1 MTQAGMRSWLAGIA
15 AAALM
20 ASAASAQTIKIGVV
34 NSFSGPQASFGDL
47 TDKAFR
53 LYMKLHGS
61 ELPAGVKIELLN
73 RDDGGP
79 NPDKAKQLAQ
89 ELIVRDRVDMI
100 AGIAFTP
107 NAMAI
112 APIATQAKVPVV
124 ITNAGTAVITTRSPY
139 IVRFSFTVNQHCVLL
154 GQWAAK
160 TLKKTYTLVADF
172 APGHDCEEDF
182 TKAYKGAGGE
192 VAGALRV
199 PVATNDFAPFMQ
211 RVKDANPNALMVFIP
226 AGRTATALMKAF
238 SDLGL
243 KGAGVKLI
251 GTGDISPEDELP
263 NMSDDAIGSI
273 SMFHYSAH
281 GDRPANKAFVAA
293 WHKEYGEQSTPNFVA
308 AASWDAMAGIFAA
321 IKDQKGKMNAD
332 RTVEVLRNFKMP
344 DSPRGPSWI
353 DPETRDIV
361 QNEYLREVRRV
372 DGQLVNF
379 ELETAG
385 VAVKDPWKASRNMK

>member
-1 MTQAGMRSWLAGIA
+1 MKQTIKRSVLTAFA
-15 AAALM
+15 VTALM
-20 ASAASAQTIKIGVV
+20 SSAAVAQTIKIGVV
-34 NSFSGPQASFGDL
+34 NSFTGPQASFGDL
-47 TDKAFR
+47 TDKAFK
-53 LYMKLHGS
+53 LYMKLNADQ
-61 ELPAGVKIELLN
+61 LPKGVKIELLN

-89 ELIVRDRVDMI
+89 ELVVRDKVDMI

-112 APIATQAKVPVV
+112 APIATQAKVPVI

-182 TKAYKGAGGE
+182 TKAYKAGGGE
-192 VAGALRV
+192 ITGAIRV

-211 RVKDANPNALMVFIP
+211 RVKDAGPNALMVFIP

-238 SDLGL
+238 SDIGL

-263 NMSDDAIGSI
+263 NMSDDAIGTI

-293 WHKEYGEQSTPNFVA
+293 WRKEYGDKSTPNFVA

-321 IKDQKGKMNAD
+321 IKAQNGKLDAD
-332 RTVEVLRNFKMP
+332 KTVEILRNFKMP

-379 ELETAG
+379 ELETSG
-385 VAVKDPWKASRNMK
+385 TAVKDPWKAERNLK